1 MTGSTGVSGPG
12 LVWYAAYGS
21 NLCRERFL
29 RYLQGGTVPNSV
41 GTMQH
46 GARDPAPP
54 LSDRPYAI
62 PRALYFAGTSTTWG
76 DGGVAYLDAD
86 RRADDPTLGRLWLIT
101 TGQFE
106 DVYRQENRL
115 PVGWSEDVG
124 LRRHWSELSIDRSA
138 VPADGNYCRLL
149 LLDHLDDTPV
159 VTFTSAHRR
168 ADVNPPH
175 ETYRAVITRGLEETW
190 DLDTDETR
198 RYLARVV
205 EG

>member
-1 MTGSTGVSGPG
+1 MTGSTSVSGPG

-29 RYLQGGTVPNSV
+29 RYLQGGTVPNSGDTV
-41 GTMQH
+41 QH

-62 PRALYFAGTSTTWG
+62 DRDLYFAGTSKTWG

-86 RRADDPTLGRLWLIT
+86 RRSDDPTLGRLWLIT

-115 PVGWSEDVG
+115 RVGWSEDVG
-124 LRRHWSELSIDRSA
+124 LHRHWSELSVDGSS
-138 VPADGNYCRLL
+138 VPAAGNYCRLI
-149 LLDHLDDTPV
+149 LLDHIDDTPV
-159 VTFTSAHRR
+159 VTFTGAHRR
-168 ADVNPPH
+168 ADVNRPH

-190 DLDTDETR
+190 DLDIDEAR

-205 EG
+205 GG